1 MSARLLLARDA
12 VRVFILIRLMFM
24 AFWLPIR
31 ILMIVL
37 RRASRPR
44 RRRIRV
50 TWLPGQARLVRR
62 TRRVTRQPSR
72 AQRTPAQQYVITPL
86 TMLAVAGAWL
96 MLVYA
101 WLVWMLLIVAL
112 LA

>member
-1 MSARLLLARDA
+1 M
-12 VRVFILIRLMFM
+12 FILIRLMFM
-24 AFWLPIR
+24 VFWLPVR
-31 ILMIVL
+31 LMMIVI
-37 RRASRPR
+37 RRASRP

-50 TWLPGQARLVRR
+50 TWLPGQAGLARW
-62 TRRVTRQPSR
+62 TRRVTRQPAR

-101 WLVWMLLIVAL
+101 WLVWWMLLMVALPVAL